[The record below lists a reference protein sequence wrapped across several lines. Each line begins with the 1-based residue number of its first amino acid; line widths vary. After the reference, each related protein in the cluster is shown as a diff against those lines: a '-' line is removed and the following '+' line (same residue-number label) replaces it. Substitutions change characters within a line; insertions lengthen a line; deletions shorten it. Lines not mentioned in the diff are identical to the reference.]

1 MIYIT
6 GDTHRD
12 FARVEEFCE
21 EYGTTEDDILII
33 LGDVGINYYLDDRDD
48 EIKEELSQLPIT
60 LLCIHG
66 NHEERPNLLI
76 VIPKDV
82 EEDLSSL
89 KKITQTFFLQKMERF
104 TILTEEKR

>member
-1 MIYIT
+1 MVYIT

-48 EIKEELSQLPIT
+48 EIKRGIEPAS
-60 LLCIHG
+60 
-66 NHEERPNLLI
+66 NHIALYTWQPRGT
-76 VIPKDV
+76 
-82 EEDLSSL
+82 S
-89 KKITQTFFLQKMERF
+89 
-104 TILTEEKR
+104 